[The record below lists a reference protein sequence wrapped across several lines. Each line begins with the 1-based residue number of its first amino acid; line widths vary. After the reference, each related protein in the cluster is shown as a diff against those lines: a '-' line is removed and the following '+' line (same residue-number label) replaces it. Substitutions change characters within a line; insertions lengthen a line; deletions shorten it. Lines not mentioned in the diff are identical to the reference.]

1 MNAYEKSRDLIQRI
15 ESHRVEIESHHKMI
29 GQLQRE
35 LRSAMQEADLQL
47 SNETGAP
54 PAKTPV
60 PSAAPVVARSHKKKV
75 VAPAA
80 KAKTPVPSAVPV
92 AARSHKKKVIAPPKP
107 AAVQPAKRT
116 PPKSGSYR
124 NGQKSQALTDKPTL
138 GDLVRTVIMK
148 AGRPLKRLEIQAGL
162 QELKY
167 SNSTSNPYK
176 TLGVR
181 LHRLESR
188 GVVSVGNS
196 QFDVTPQWRQRH
208 ARLIQAAEKK
218 AAKEAAEAPAA
229 PATAAVQ

>member
-47 SNETGAP
+47 SNETGAS

-60 PSAAPVVARSHKKKV
+60 SSAAPVVARSHKKKV

-80 KAKTPVPSAVPV
+80 KKTPVPSAVPV
-92 AARSHKKKVIAPPKP
+92 AARSHKKKVIASPKP

-116 PPKSGSYR
+116 PAKSGSSW

-218 AAKEAAEAPAA
+218 AAKEAAEAPAV
-229 PATAAVQ
+229 PATAAAQ